1 MSGMEEGGYRLQTS
15 LCHSGSQL
23 LMMLNVVF
31 LYLGEGDVN
40 GQFLFFVLFLCNCVF
55 ACFDAL
61 LNGD

>member
-1 MSGMEEGGYRLQTS
+1 
-15 LCHSGSQL
+15 

-31 LYLGEGDVN
+31 LYLVEGDVN